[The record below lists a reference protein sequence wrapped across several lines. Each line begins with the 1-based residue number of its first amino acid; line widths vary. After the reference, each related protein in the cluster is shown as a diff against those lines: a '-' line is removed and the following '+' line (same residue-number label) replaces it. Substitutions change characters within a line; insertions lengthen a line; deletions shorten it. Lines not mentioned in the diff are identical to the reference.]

1 MKCRVLIRYTLSSVI
16 KVGMATAVLA
26 ALMLVG
32 VDLFSNLDSYIS
44 YSVSFGQAF
53 LVSLLYFPEALL
65 LALGPSFL
73 FSVTYFL
80 SMLSANNEMICI
92 LNAGVSTRRIVVPC
106 LVLAILLSLGYFAFN
121 EKVAISSSNLKDTKY
136 KALTSRSTSGDNS
149 DIALSD
155 MQEGY
160 MIYAGQF
167 VDESSTLYN
176 VSYVELLEGSEAGAG
191 TLSAASSGSEAGAG
205 FWAGSEAEA
214 GSGTE
219 AGSGSEAGSGTLG
232 AASSGA
238 QAFRRLDAYRA
249 QYDQESGI
257 WTLYDCYE
265 YLPSTSGQII
275 QVNYYDSLQIPR
287 MQLEP
292 QLFRNLS
299 SEISKM
305 SLNLAHAYVLRMKT
319 LNPDE
324 YARLGTEYYKRIFS
338 CLTPLVM
345 IIIACSMNYKFK
357 KNVLFFSL
365 ICSICMAVVYFVVQ
379 MMTIMLADQ
388 GVIAPYLGTLIPFAV
403 VLLLAGIMSAF
414 LKS

>member
-1 MKCRVLIRYTLSSVI
+1 MRSFKPFSVLTRYTLSSVI
-16 KVGMATAVLA
+16 KVGLATAMLA

-44 YSVSFGQAF
+44 HNVSFGQAF
-53 LVSLLYFPEALL
+53 LVSLLYFPQALL

-80 SMLSANNEMICI
+80 SMLTANNEMICI
-92 LNAGVSTRRIVVPC
+92 LNSGLSMRRVVIPC
-106 LVLAILLSLGYFAFN
+106 LVLAVALSVGYFAFN
-121 EKVAISSSNLKDTKY
+121 ENVAIEASNLKDTRY
-136 KALTSRSTSGDNS
+136 KALTSSSSSLDNTN
-149 DIALSD
+149 IALSD
-155 MQEGY
+155 MQDGY
-160 MIYAGQF
+160 MVYAGQF
-167 VDESSTLYN
+167 VNETSTLYN
-176 VSYVELLEGSEAGAG
+176 VSYVELLDGAM
-191 TLSAASSGSEAGAG
+191 G
-205 FWAGSEAEA
+205 FAEA
-214 GSGTE
+214 S
-219 AGSGSEAGSGTLG
+219 
-232 AASSGA
+232 
-238 QAFRRLDAYRA
+238 FRRVDAYKA
-249 QYDQESGI
+249 QYDETSKL
-257 WTLYDCYE
+257 WMLYDCYE
-265 YLPSTSGQII
+265 YLPVSDKVGQTV
-275 QVNYYDSLQIPR
+275 QVTYYNSLDIPR

-305 SLNLAHAYVLRMKT
+305 SLDLAHAYVLRMKS

-338 CLTPLVM
+338 CLTPLIM

-365 ICSICMAVVYFVVQ
+365 ICSICVAVVYFVVQ
-379 MMTIMLADQ
+379 MVTLMLADQ

-403 VLLLAGIMSAF
+403 VLLLAGIMSAV

>member
-1 MKCRVLIRYTLSSVI
+1 MSYRPFNVLTRYTLSSVI
-16 KVGMATAVLA
+16 KVGLATATLA

-32 VDLFSNLDSYIS
+32 VDLFSNLDTYIS
-44 YSVSFGQAF
+44 YNVSFGQAF
-53 LVSLLYFPEALL
+53 MVSLLYFPEALL
-65 LALGPSFL
+65 LAVGPSFL

-80 SMLSANNEMICI
+80 SMLSSNNEMICV
-92 LNAGVSTRRIVVPC
+92 LNSGVSLRRVVVPC
-106 LVLAILLSLGYFAFN
+106 LVLAVVLSGFYFLFN
-121 EKVAISSSNLKDTKY
+121 EKVAISASNLKDSRY
-136 KALTSRSTSGDNS
+136 KALTSSSSSLDNS

-155 MQEGY
+155 MQDGY

-167 VDESSTLYN
+167 VDETATLYN
-176 VSYVELLEGSEAGAG
+176 VSYVEILDGSSSE
-191 TLSAASSGSEAGAG
+191 LSS
-205 FWAGSEAEA
+205 
-214 GSGTE
+214 
-219 AGSGSEAGSGTLG
+219 
-232 AASSGA
+232 
-238 QAFRRLDAYRA
+238 FRRVDAYRA
-249 QYDQESGI
+249 QYDSSTEI

-265 YLPSTSGQII
+265 YLPSDSTV
-275 QVNYYDSLQIPR
+275 QVLYHDSLEIPR
-287 MQLEP
+287 MRLEP

-305 SLNLAHAYVLRMKT
+305 SLNLAHAYVLRMKS

-345 IIIACSMNYKFK
+345 IIIACSMNYRFK

-365 ICSICMAVVYFVVQ
+365 ICSICVAVVYFVVQ
-379 MMTIMLADQ
+379 MVTIMLSDQ

-403 VLLLAGIMSAF
+403 VLVLAGIMSAL

>member
-1 MKCRVLIRYTLSSVI
+1 MRFRPFGVLTRYTLSSVI
-16 KVGMATAVLA
+16 KVGLATAALA

-32 VDLFSNLDSYIS
+32 VDLFSNLDTYIS
-44 YSVSFGQAF
+44 YNVSFGQAF

-65 LALGPSFL
+65 LAVGPSFL

-80 SMLSANNEMICI
+80 SMLSANNEMICV
-92 LNAGVSTRRIVVPC
+92 LNSGVSLRRVVVPC
-106 LVLAILLSLGYFAFN
+106 LVLAVLLSVGYFFFN
-121 EKVAISSSNLKDTKY
+121 EKVAISASNLKDTKY
-136 KALTSRSTSGDNS
+136 KALTSRSSSLDNS

-155 MQEGY
+155 MQDGY

-167 VDESSTLYN
+167 VDETSTLYN
-176 VSYVELLEGSEAGAG
+176 VSYVEIEESTGDMDAGA
-191 TLSAASSGSEAGAG
+191 
-205 FWAGSEAEA
+205 
-214 GSGTE
+214 
-219 AGSGSEAGSGTLG
+219 LG
-232 AASSGA
+232 
-238 QAFRRLDAYRA
+238 QTFRRVDAYRA
-249 QYDQESGI
+249 QYDSETEI

-265 YLPSTSGQII
+265 YVPVGNTV
-275 QVNYYDSLQIPR
+275 QVNYYSSLEIPR
-287 MQLEP
+287 MRLEP

-305 SLNLAHAYVLRMKT
+305 SLDLAHAYVLRMKS

-365 ICSICMAVVYFVVQ
+365 ICSICVAVVYFVVQ
-379 MMTIMLADQ
+379 MVTVMLADQ
-388 GVIAPYLGTLIPFAV
+388 GVIAPYWGTLIPFIV
-403 VLLLAGIMSAF
+403 VLLLSGLMSAF

>member
-1 MKCRVLIRYTLSSVI
+1 MRSFKPFSVLTRYTLSSVI
-16 KVGMATAVLA
+16 KVGLATAMLA

-44 YSVSFGQAF
+44 HNVSFGQAF
-53 LVSLLYFPEALL
+53 LVSLLYFPQALL

-80 SMLSANNEMICI
+80 SMLTANNEMICI
-92 LNAGVSTRRIVVPC
+92 LNSGVSMRRVVIPC
-106 LVLAILLSLGYFAFN
+106 LVLAVALSVGYFAFN
-121 EKVAISSSNLKDTKY
+121 ENVAIEASNLKDTRY
-136 KALTSRSTSGDNS
+136 KALTSSTSSLDNTN
-149 DIALSD
+149 IALSD
-155 MQEGY
+155 MQDGY
-160 MIYAGQF
+160 MVYAGQF
-167 VDESSTLYN
+167 VNETSTLYN
-176 VSYVELLEGSEAGAG
+176 VSYVELLDGALGFSGASSVEA
-191 TLSAASSGSEAGAG
+191 SFNEASSGEA
-205 FWAGSEAEA
+205 S
-214 GSGTE
+214 
-219 AGSGSEAGSGTLG
+219 
-232 AASSGA
+232 
-238 QAFRRLDAYRA
+238 FRRVDAYKA
-249 QYDQESGI
+249 QYDETSKL
-257 WTLYDCYE
+257 WMLYDCYE
-265 YLPSTSGQII
+265 YLPVSDKVGQTV
-275 QVNYYDSLQIPR
+275 QVTYYNSLDIPR

-305 SLNLAHAYVLRMKT
+305 SLDLAHAYVLRMKS

-338 CLTPLVM
+338 CLTPLIM

-365 ICSICMAVVYFVVQ
+365 ICSICVAVVYFVVQ
-379 MMTIMLADQ
+379 MVTLMLADQ

-403 VLLLAGIMSAF
+403 VLLLAGIMSAV

>member
-1 MKCRVLIRYTLSSVI
+1 MRFRPFGVLTRYTLSSVI
-16 KVGMATAVLA
+16 KVGLATAALA

-32 VDLFSNLDSYIS
+32 VDLFSNLDTYIS
-44 YSVSFGQAF
+44 YNVSFGQAF

-65 LALGPSFL
+65 LAVGPSFL

-80 SMLSANNEMICI
+80 SMLSANNEMICV
-92 LNAGVSTRRIVVPC
+92 LNSGVSLRRVVVPC
-106 LVLAILLSLGYFAFN
+106 LVLAVLLSVGYFFFN
-121 EKVAISSSNLKDTKY
+121 EKVAISASNLKDTKY
-136 KALTSRSTSGDNS
+136 KALTSRSSSLDNS

-155 MQEGY
+155 MQDGY

-167 VDESSTLYN
+167 VDETSTLYN
-176 VSYVELLEGSEAGAG
+176 VSYVEIEESTGDMD
-191 TLSAASSGSEAGAG
+191 
-205 FWAGSEAEA
+205 
-214 GSGTE
+214 
-219 AGSGSEAGSGTLG
+219 
-232 AASSGA
+232 SGA
-238 QAFRRLDAYRA
+238 LGQTFRRVDAYRA
-249 QYDQESGI
+249 QYDAETEI

-265 YLPSTSGQII
+265 YVPVGNTV
-275 QVNYYDSLQIPR
+275 QVNYYSSLEIPR
-287 MQLEP
+287 MRLEP

-305 SLNLAHAYVLRMKT
+305 SLDLAHAYVLRMKS

-365 ICSICMAVVYFVVQ
+365 ICSICVAVVYFVVQ
-379 MMTIMLADQ
+379 MVTVMLADQ
-388 GVIAPYLGTLIPFAV
+388 GVIAPYWGTLIPFIV
-403 VLLLAGIMSAF
+403 VLLLSGLMSAF

>member
-1 MKCRVLIRYTLSSVI
+1 MRSRVLTRYTLSSVI
-16 KVGMATAVLA
+16 KVGMATAILA

-44 YSVSFGQAF
+44 HNISFGQAF

-65 LALGPSFL
+65 LAIGPSFL

-106 LVLAILLSLGYFAFN
+106 IVLAIILSLGYFAFN
-121 EKVAISSSNLKDTKY
+121 EKVAIETSNLKDTKY
-136 KALTSRSTSGDNS
+136 KALTSSSTSGDNS

-155 MQEGY
+155 MQDGY

-167 VDESSTLYN
+167 VDETSTLYN
-176 VSYVELLEGSEAGAG
+176 VSYVEILDSDSSTE
-191 TLSAASSGSEAGAG
+191 TSSGS
-205 FWAGSEAEA
+205 S
-214 GSGTE
+214 
-219 AGSGSEAGSGTLG
+219 SGSSD
-232 AASSGA
+232 SQS
-238 QAFRRLDAYRA
+238 FRRLDAYRA
-249 QYDQESGI
+249 QYDAQTQI

-265 YLPSTSGQII
+265 YLPTGSIV
-275 QVNYYDSLQIPR
+275 QVNYYQSIQIPR

-305 SLNLAHAYVLRMKT
+305 SLDLAHAYVQRMKS

-365 ICSICMAVVYFVVQ
+365 ICSICVAVVYFVVQ
-379 MMTIMLADQ
+379 MVTIMLADQ

-403 VLLLAGIMSAF
+403 VLLLSGIMSLL

>member
-1 MKCRVLIRYTLSSVI
+1 MRFRPFGVLTRYTLSSVI
-16 KVGMATAVLA
+16 KVGLATAALA

-32 VDLFSNLDSYIS
+32 VDLFSNLDTYIS
-44 YSVSFGQAF
+44 YNVSFGQAF

-65 LALGPSFL
+65 LAVGPSFL

-80 SMLSANNEMICI
+80 SMLSANNEMICV
-92 LNAGVSTRRIVVPC
+92 LNSGVSLRRVVAPC
-106 LVLAILLSLGYFAFN
+106 LVLAVLLSVGYFFFN
-121 EKVAISSSNLKDTKY
+121 EKVAISASNLKDTKY
-136 KALTSRSTSGDNS
+136 KALTSRSSSLDNS

-155 MQEGY
+155 MQDGY

-176 VSYVELLEGSEAGAG
+176 VSYVEIEESTGDMDAGA
-191 TLSAASSGSEAGAG
+191 
-205 FWAGSEAEA
+205 
-214 GSGTE
+214 
-219 AGSGSEAGSGTLG
+219 LG
-232 AASSGA
+232 
-238 QAFRRLDAYRA
+238 QTFRRVDAYRA
-249 QYDQESGI
+249 QYDAETEN

-265 YLPSTSGQII
+265 YVPVGNTV
-275 QVNYYDSLQIPR
+275 QVNYYSSLEIPR
-287 MQLEP
+287 MRLEP

-305 SLNLAHAYVLRMKT
+305 SLDLAHAYVLRMKS
-319 LNPDE
+319 LNPNE

-365 ICSICMAVVYFVVQ
+365 ICSICVAVVYFVVQ
-379 MMTIMLADQ
+379 MVTVMLADQ
-388 GVIAPYLGTLIPFAV
+388 GVIAPYWGTLIPFIV
-403 VLLLAGIMSAF
+403 VLLLSGLMSAF

>member
-1 MKCRVLIRYTLSSVI
+1 MRSFKPFSVLTRYTLSSVI
-16 KVGMATAVLA
+16 KVGLATAMLA

-44 YSVSFGQAF
+44 HNVSFGQAF
-53 LVSLLYFPEALL
+53 LVSLLYFPQALL
-65 LALGPSFL
+65 LALGSSFL

-80 SMLSANNEMICI
+80 SMLTANNEMICI
-92 LNAGVSTRRIVVPC
+92 LNSGLSMRRVVIPC
-106 LVLAILLSLGYFAFN
+106 LVLAVALSVGYFAFN
-121 EKVAISSSNLKDTKY
+121 ENVAIESSNLKDTRY
-136 KALTSRSTSGDNS
+136 KALTSSTSSLDNTN
-149 DIALSD
+149 IALSD
-155 MQEGY
+155 MQDGY
-160 MIYAGQF
+160 MVYAGQF
-167 VDESSTLYN
+167 VNETSTLYN
-176 VSYVELLEGSEAGAG
+176 VSYVEFLDGALGFAETSSSEA
-191 TLSAASSGSEAGAG
+191 S
-205 FWAGSEAEA
+205 
-214 GSGTE
+214 
-219 AGSGSEAGSGTLG
+219 
-232 AASSGA
+232 
-238 QAFRRLDAYRA
+238 FRRVDAYKA
-249 QYDQESGI
+249 QYDETSKL

-265 YLPSTSGQII
+265 YLPVSDVVGQT
-275 QVNYYDSLQIPR
+275 VHVTYYSSLDIPR

-305 SLNLAHAYVLRMKT
+305 SLDLAHAYVLRMKS

-338 CLTPLVM
+338 CLTPLIM

-365 ICSICMAVVYFVVQ
+365 ICSICVAVVYFVVQ
-379 MMTIMLADQ
+379 MVTLMLADQ

-403 VLLLAGIMSAF
+403 VLLLAGIMSAV

>member
-1 MKCRVLIRYTLSSVI
+1 MRSFKPFSVLTRYTLSSVI
-16 KVGMATAVLA
+16 KVGLATAMLA

-44 YSVSFGQAF
+44 HNVSFGQAF
-53 LVSLLYFPEALL
+53 LVSLLYFPQALL

-80 SMLSANNEMICI
+80 SMLTANNEMICI
-92 LNAGVSTRRIVVPC
+92 LNSGVSMRRVVIPC
-106 LVLAILLSLGYFAFN
+106 LVLAVALSVGYFAFN
-121 EKVAISSSNLKDTKY
+121 ENVAIEASNLKDTRY
-136 KALTSRSTSGDNS
+136 KALTSSTSSLDNTN
-149 DIALSD
+149 IALSD
-155 MQEGY
+155 MQDGY
-160 MIYAGQF
+160 MVYAGQF
-167 VDESSTLYN
+167 VNETSMLYN
-176 VSYVELLEGSEAGAG
+176 VSYVELLDGALGFSGASSVEA
-191 TLSAASSGSEAGAG
+191 SFNEASSGEA
-205 FWAGSEAEA
+205 S
-214 GSGTE
+214 
-219 AGSGSEAGSGTLG
+219 
-232 AASSGA
+232 
-238 QAFRRLDAYRA
+238 FRRVDAYKA
-249 QYDQESGI
+249 QYDEASKL

-265 YLPSTSGQII
+265 YMPVSDVVGQT
-275 QVNYYDSLQIPR
+275 VRVTYYSSLDIPR

-305 SLNLAHAYVLRMKT
+305 SLDLAHAYVLRMKS

-338 CLTPLVM
+338 CLTPLIM

-365 ICSICMAVVYFVVQ
+365 ICSICVAVVYFVVQ
-379 MMTIMLADQ
+379 MVTLMLADQ

-403 VLLLAGIMSAF
+403 VLLLAGIMSAV

>member
-1 MKCRVLIRYTLSSVI
+1 MKCSVLTRYTLSSVI
-16 KVGMATAVLA
+16 KVGLATAFLA

-44 YSVSFGQAF
+44 HNVSFGQAF

-92 LNAGVSTRRIVVPC
+92 LNSGVSLRRIVVPC
-106 LVLAILLSLGYFAFN
+106 LVLAVFLSLGYFVFN
-121 EKVAISSSNLKDTKY
+121 EKIAIECSNLKDTKY
-136 KALTSRSTSGDNS
+136 KALTSSNSNSDNT

-155 MQEGY
+155 MQDGY
-160 MIYAGQF
+160 MVYAGQY
-167 VDESSTLYN
+167 VDETSTLYN
-176 VSYVELLEGSEAGAG
+176 VSYVEILTGGE
-191 TLSAASSGSEAGAG
+191 
-205 FWAGSEAEA
+205 
-214 GSGTE
+214 
-219 AGSGSEAGSGTLG
+219 
-232 AASSGA
+232 ASSGA
-238 QAFRRLDAYRA
+238 QAGASSEAQSFRRLDAYRA
-249 QYDQESGI
+249 HYDQDAKI

-265 YLPSTSGQII
+265 YLPVEASAGDTSGSTV
-275 QVNYYDSLQIPR
+275 QVNYYQSLEIPR

-305 SLNLAHAYVLRMKT
+305 SLNLAHAYVLRMKS

-365 ICSICMAVVYFVVQ
+365 ICSICVAVVYFVVQ
-379 MMTIMLADQ
+379 MMTVMLADQ

-403 VLLLAGIMSAF
+403 VLLLAGIMSAL

>member
-106 LVLAILLSLGYFAFN
+106 LVLAVLLSLGYFAFN

-176 VSYVELLEGSEAGAG
+176 VSYVELLEGSEAGA
-191 TLSAASSGSEAGAG
+191 ASSD
-205 FWAGSEAEA
+205 FWA

-219 AGSGSEAGSGTLG
+219 AGSGSWAGSGSEAGSGTLG

-265 YLPSTSGQII
+265 YLPSTSGQTI
-275 QVNYYDSLQIPR
+275 QVNYYGSLQIPR

>member
-1 MKCRVLIRYTLSSVI
+1 MRRFRPFSVLTRYTLSSVL
-16 KVGMATAVLA
+16 KVGLATAVLA
-26 ALMLVG
+26 SLMLVG
-32 VDLFSNLDSYIS
+32 VDLFSNLDTYIS
-44 YSVSFGQAF
+44 YEVSFGQAF
-53 LVSLLYFPEALL
+53 LVSLLYFPEAFL

-80 SMLSANNEMICI
+80 SMLSANNEMICV
-92 LNAGVSTRRIVVPC
+92 LNSGISLRRIVAPC
-106 LVLAILLSLGYFAFN
+106 LVLAVLLSAGYFLFN
-121 EKVAISSSNLKDTKY
+121 EKVAITSSNLKDTRY
-136 KALTSRSTSGDNS
+136 KALTRRSSSLDNS

-155 MQEGY
+155 MQDGY

-167 VDESSTLYN
+167 VDETSTLYD
-176 VSYVELLEGSEAGAG
+176 VTYVELEENGE
-191 TLSAASSGSEAGAG
+191 
-205 FWAGSEAEA
+205 
-214 GSGTE
+214 
-219 AGSGSEAGSGTLG
+219 
-232 AASSGA
+232 
-238 QAFRRLDAYRA
+238 AFRRLNAYRA
-249 QYDQESGI
+249 QYDQERKS

-265 YLPSTSGQII
+265 YLPSSSATGQTV
-275 QVNYYDSLQIPR
+275 QVNYYGSLEIPR
-287 MQLEP
+287 LQLEP

-305 SLNLAHAYVLRMKT
+305 SLDLAHAYVQRMES

-365 ICSICMAVVYFVVQ
+365 ICSICVAVVYFVVQ
-379 MMTIMLADQ
+379 MVTIMLADQ

-403 VLLLAGIMSAF
+403 VLVLAALMSAV

>member
-1 MKCRVLIRYTLSSVI
+1 MRSRVLTRYTLSSVI
-16 KVGMATAVLA
+16 KVGMATAILA

-44 YSVSFGQAF
+44 HNISFGQAF

-65 LALGPSFL
+65 LAIGPSFL

-106 LVLAILLSLGYFAFN
+106 IVLAIILSLGYFAFN
-121 EKVAISSSNLKDTKY
+121 EKVAIETSNLKDTKY
-136 KALTSRSTSGDNS
+136 KALTSSSTSGDNS

-155 MQEGY
+155 MQDGY

-167 VDESSTLYN
+167 VDETSTLYN
-176 VSYVELLEGSEAGAG
+176 VSYVEINES
-191 TLSAASSGSEAGAG
+191 T
-205 FWAGSEAEA
+205 
-214 GSGTE
+214 SGTE
-219 AGSGSEAGSGTLG
+219 AG
-232 AASSGA
+232 A
-238 QAFRRLDAYRA
+238 QSFRRLDAYRA
-249 QYDQESGI
+249 QYDAQTQI

-265 YLPSTSGQII
+265 YLPTGSIV
-275 QVNYYDSLQIPR
+275 QVNYYQSIQIPR

-305 SLNLAHAYVLRMKT
+305 SLDLAHAYVQRMKS

-365 ICSICMAVVYFVVQ
+365 ICSICVAVVYFVVQ
-379 MMTIMLADQ
+379 MVTIMLADQ

-403 VLLLAGIMSAF
+403 VLLLSGIMSLL

>member
-1 MKCRVLIRYTLSSVI
+1 MRFRPFGVLTRYTLSSVI
-16 KVGMATAVLA
+16 KVGLATAALA

-32 VDLFSNLDSYIS
+32 VDLFSNLDTYIS
-44 YSVSFGQAF
+44 YNVSFGQAF

-65 LALGPSFL
+65 LAVGPSFL

-80 SMLSANNEMICI
+80 SMLSANNEMICV
-92 LNAGVSTRRIVVPC
+92 LNSGVSLRRVVVPC
-106 LVLAILLSLGYFAFN
+106 LVLAVLLSVGYFFFN
-121 EKVAISSSNLKDTKY
+121 EKVAISASNLKDSKY
-136 KALTSRSTSGDNS
+136 KALTSRSSSLDNS

-155 MQEGY
+155 MQDGY

-176 VSYVELLEGSEAGAG
+176 VSYVEIEEGTGDMDAGALG
-191 TLSAASSGSEAGAG
+191 QTSAQTFTQTSGQ
-205 FWAGSEAEA
+205 
-214 GSGTE
+214 T
-219 AGSGSEAGSGTLG
+219 
-232 AASSGA
+232 
-238 QAFRRLDAYRA
+238 FRRIDAYRA
-249 QYDQESGI
+249 QYDAETEN

-265 YLPSTSGQII
+265 YVPVGNTV
-275 QVNYYDSLQIPR
+275 QVNYYSSLEIPR
-287 MQLEP
+287 MRLEP

-305 SLNLAHAYVLRMKT
+305 SLDLAHAYVLRMKS

-365 ICSICMAVVYFVVQ
+365 ICSICVAVVYFVVQ
-379 MMTIMLADQ
+379 MVTVMLADQ
-388 GVIAPYLGTLIPFAV
+388 GVIAPYWGTLIPFIV
-403 VLLLAGIMSAF
+403 VLLLSGLMSAF

>member
-1 MKCRVLIRYTLSSVI
+1 MKRSVLTKYTLSSVL
-16 KVGMATAVLA
+16 KVGFATAALA

-32 VDLFSNLDSYIS
+32 VDLFSNLDSYVS
-44 YSVSFGQAF
+44 HNVSFGQAF

-92 LNAGVSTRRIVVPC
+92 LNSGVSLRRVVVPC
-106 LVLAILLSLGYFAFN
+106 MVLAVFLSLGYFIFN
-121 EKVAISSSNLKDTKY
+121 ENVAIECSNLKDTKY
-136 KALTSRSTSGDNS
+136 TSLTSSNSNSDNS

-155 MQEGY
+155 MQDGY
-160 MIYAGQF
+160 MVYAGQY
-167 VDESSTLYN
+167 VDETSTLYN
-176 VSYVELLEGSEAGAG
+176 VSYVEILSDGEAD
-191 TLSAASSGSEAGAG
+191 SGSEAQ
-205 FWAGSEAEA
+205 S
-214 GSGTE
+214 
-219 AGSGSEAGSGTLG
+219 
-232 AASSGA
+232 
-238 QAFRRLDAYRA
+238 FRRIDAYRA
-249 QYDQESGI
+249 QYDQDAKL

-265 YLPSTSGQII
+265 YLPAEAASTSGSTSGPEGASGSTV
-275 QVNYYDSLQIPR
+275 QVNYYQSLEIPR

-305 SLNLAHAYVLRMKT
+305 SLDLAHAYVLRMKS

-365 ICSICMAVVYFVVQ
+365 ICSICVAVVYFVVQ
-379 MMTIMLADQ
+379 MMTVMLADQ

-403 VLLLAGIMSAF
+403 VLLLAGIMSAL

>member
-1 MKCRVLIRYTLSSVI
+1 MRSFKPFSVLTRYTLSSVI
-16 KVGMATAVLA
+16 KVGLATAMLA

-44 YSVSFGQAF
+44 HNVSFGQAF
-53 LVSLLYFPEALL
+53 LVSLLYFPQALL

-80 SMLSANNEMICI
+80 SMLTANNEMICI
-92 LNAGVSTRRIVVPC
+92 LNSGVSMRRVVIPC
-106 LVLAILLSLGYFAFN
+106 LVLAVALSVGYFAFN
-121 EKVAISSSNLKDTKY
+121 ENVAIEASNLKDTRY
-136 KALTSRSTSGDNS
+136 KVLTSSTSSLDNTN
-149 DIALSD
+149 IALSD
-155 MQEGY
+155 MQDGY
-160 MIYAGQF
+160 MVYAGQF
-167 VDESSTLYN
+167 VNETSTLYN
-176 VSYVELLEGSEAGAG
+176 VSYVELLDGALGFAG
-191 TLSAASSGSEAGAG
+191 ASSGE
-205 FWAGSEAEA
+205 
-214 GSGTE
+214 T
-219 AGSGSEAGSGTLG
+219 
-232 AASSGA
+232 SSGEA
-238 QAFRRLDAYRA
+238 SFRRVDAYKA
-249 QYDQESGI
+249 QYDETSKL

-265 YLPSTSGQII
+265 YLPVSDVVGQTV
-275 QVNYYDSLQIPR
+275 QVTYYGSLDIPR

-305 SLNLAHAYVLRMKT
+305 SLDLAHAYVLRMKSI
-319 LNPDE
+319 NPDE

-338 CLTPLVM
+338 CLTPLIM

-365 ICSICMAVVYFVVQ
+365 ICSICVAVVYFVVQ
-379 MMTIMLADQ
+379 MVTLMLADQ

-403 VLLLAGIMSAF
+403 VLLLAGIMSAV